1 MSLAK
6 CASKA
11 PADVFHAFLVE
22 KADYDG
28 IEEIP
33 CIKTSRLL
41 PARDYSLFK
50 KRYSQLILTNGS
62 CSMNTTANLCGYG
75 ITPEST

>member
-33 CIKTSRLL
+33 CIKTSRL
-41 PARDYSLFK
+41 
-50 KRYSQLILTNGS
+50 
-62 CSMNTTANLCGYG
+62 
-75 ITPEST
+75 